1 MVVSNTS
8 PIINLACIEQLD
20 LLPELYATIVIPP
33 AVFHETTVVLPNAP
47 GAATVRSAPWIQC
60 REVANRSLVA
70 SLRLELDP
78 GEAEAIACAL
88 EGSATLLLIDERRGR
103 RVAQQL
109 GISVI
114 GLVGVLLLAKRR
126 GLVAQIRPLLDGLRQ
141 RAGFWMSEAL
151 YARVLQEAEEN
162 R

>member
-1 MVVSNTS
+1 
-8 PIINLACIEQLD
+8 
-20 LLPELYATIVIPP
+20 
-33 AVFHETTVVLPNAP
+33 
-47 GAATVRSAPWIQC
+47 
-60 REVANRSLVA
+60 LVA